1 MSTLSWFRKSLA
13 PHTLRGK
20 KTFLRPP
27 QASDFEAWSRL
38 RQESRA
44 FLEKW
49 EPSWSIDEFS
59 PAAFRQRVRIY
70 QRREMDD
77 EGYTFFVFDA
87 RNGQLVGGLSLSH
100 IRRGVSQSAT
110 LGYWMGEAHAG
121 QGYMK
126 DAILAVVAAAAPVF
140 GLHRLEAACLL
151 HNDAS
156 RHLLLKCGF
165 APEGLAKAYVKIA
178 GEWEDHLLFARIT
191 D

>member
-1 MSTLSWFRKSLA
+1 MSTLSWFRKSLV
-13 PHTLRGK
+13 PHALRGK
-20 KTFLRPP
+20 KAFLRPP
-27 QASDFEAWSRL
+27 QVSDFEAWSRL

-49 EPSWSIDEFS
+49 EPSWSFDEFS

-77 EGYTFFVFDA
+77 EGYTFFVFDHQS
-87 RNGQLVGGLSLSH
+87 GELVGGLSLSH

-110 LGYWMGEAHAG
+110 LGYWMGEVHAG

-126 DAILAVVAAAAPVF
+126 DAILAIVAAAFPVF

-151 HNDAS
+151 TNETS

-165 APEGLAKAYVKIA
+165 VPEGLAKAYVKIA